1 MKHITIAVIGGT
13 GKSGKFIV
21 EELLRQ
27 QFHLRLLVRNPKKVT
42 FGHSHVTLIRGDVRS
57 PDTVR
62 ELVQNCQLVI
72 STLGQPAGEPSV
84 FSDAT
89 RIILEAM
96 QANGLKRYIVTT
108 GLSVDTPADVKNEQ
122 VKAAT
127 EWMYAHYPETTID
140 KQKEYELLA
149 KSAVD
154 WTLIRLPLIRE
165 TSNGVGFTA
174 NLTDCKGTSIT
185 VADLGAF
192 IVDEIIHR
200 NYVQQAPFLYND

>member
-1 MKHITIAVIGGT
+1 MKQITIAVIGGT
-13 GKSGKFIV
+13 GKSGKFVV

-27 QFHLRLLVRNPKKVT
+27 QFNLRLLVRNPKKVT
-42 FGHSHVTLIRGDVRS
+42 FRHHHVTLIQGDVRN
-57 PDTVR
+57 PDVVK
-62 ELVQNCQLVI
+62 ELLQHCQLVI
-72 STLGQPAGEPSV
+72 STLGQPVGEPSV

-89 RIILEAM
+89 RTILTAM

-108 GLSVDTPADVKNEQ
+108 GLSVDTPSDVKNEQ
-122 VKAAT
+122 TKAAT

-154 WTLIRLPLIRE
+154 WTLIRLPLIGE
-165 TSNGVGFTA
+165 TPNGVGFTA
-174 NLTDCKGTSIT
+174 NLTDCKGTSIIA
-185 VADLGAF
+185 ADLGAF
-192 IVDEIIHR
+192 IVDEIAQR